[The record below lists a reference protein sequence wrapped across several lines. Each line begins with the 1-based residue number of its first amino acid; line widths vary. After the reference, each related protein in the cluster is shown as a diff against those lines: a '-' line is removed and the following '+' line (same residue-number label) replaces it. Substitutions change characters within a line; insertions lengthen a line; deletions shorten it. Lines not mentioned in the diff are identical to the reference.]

1 MIQLLPVKIDD
12 IRNHFEAR
20 PFRPFTIRIA
30 DGRSVR
36 VDHPEF
42 MAVSSED
49 ETFVVHEPGGGW
61 RIIDSDAVTELTVGT
76 KSPRNGKKRR

>member
-1 MIQLLPVKIDD
+1 MSIDD
-12 IRNHFEAR
+12 IRTHFEAR

-42 MAVSSED
+42 MALSSEG
-49 ETFVVHEPGGGW
+49 ETFVVHEAGGGW
-61 RIIDSDAVTELTVGT
+61 RIIDTDAVTELSIATRN
-76 KSPRNGKKRR
+76 PRNGKKRR

>member
-1 MIQLLPVKIDD
+1 MKIDD
-12 IRNHFEAR
+12 IRRQFEER

-30 DGRSVR
+30 DGRSVK

-42 MAVSSED
+42 MALSSEG

-61 RIIDSDAVTELTVGT
+61 RIIDTDAVTELSIGT
-76 KSPRNGKKRR
+76 KSPRNGKRRR